1 MGFAQQGSKASFHV
15 SDCPALRRER
25 RANLLEDEETM
36 KTARVVITNKLGLH
50 ARAAAKLVQ
59 LSHQFDSTITV
70 RKDEEEADAKSM
82 LDLLMLSGTKDSIL
96 TVSANGQDEETAL
109 EEVQRLITEKFGEE
123 E

>member
-1 MGFAQQGSKASFHV
+1 
-15 SDCPALRRER
+15 
-25 RANLLEDEETM
+25 M

-59 LSHQFDSTITV
+59 LTHQFDSTITV

-82 LDLLMLSGTKDSIL
+82 LDLLMLSGGKDSIL
-96 TVSANGQDEETAL
+96 TVSANGQDEEAAL
-109 EEVQRLITEKFGEE
+109 EEVQKLITEKFGEE

>member
-1 MGFAQQGSKASFHV
+1 
-15 SDCPALRRER
+15 
-25 RANLLEDEETM
+25 M
-36 KTARVVITNKLGLH
+36 KTARVVITNKRGLH

-82 LDLLMLSGTKDSIL
+82 LDLLMLSGSKDSIL
-96 TVSANGQDEETAL
+96 TVSATGQDEEMAL
-109 EEVQRLITEKFGEE
+109 EEIERLISQKFGEE